1 MAHIV
6 IVDPDQSIRKLLGYI
21 VSLLDWTSYLAASG
35 REVWQL
41 IEKTPP
47 DLIIAEVD
55 LNKMSGIELVWNM
68 SQDRMLAHIPVILMG
83 SPYQE
88 NDALATGCA
97 AFIAKP
103 FSVEKLL
110 QLLPYLISERLPR

>member
-88 NDALATGCA
+88 NDALAAGCA

-103 FSVEKLL
+103 FSMEKLL

>member
-6 IVDPDQSIRKLLGYI
+6 IVDPDQSIRKLLEYI
-21 VSLLDWTSYLAASG
+21 VSLLDWTSHLAASAG
-35 REVWQL
+35 EVWQL
-41 IEKTPP
+41 IQKAPP
-47 DLIIAEVD
+47 DLIIADVD

-68 SQDRMLAHIPVILMG
+68 SRHPVLSHVPVVLMG

-88 NDALATGCA
+88 NDALAAGCA

-110 QLLPYLISERLPR
+110 QLLPYLVSERLPQ

>member
-6 IVDPDQSIRKLLGYI
+6 IVDPDQSIRKLLGCI
-21 VSLLDWTSYLAASG
+21 VSLLDWTSHLAASAG
-35 REVWQL
+35 EVWQL
-41 IEKTPP
+41 IQKAPP
-47 DLIIAEVD
+47 DLIIAEVE

-68 SQDRMLAHIPVILMG
+68 NRDPILSHIPEILVG
-83 SPYQE
+83 SPYQKD
-88 NDALATGCA
+88 DALAAGCA

-110 QLLPYLISERLPR
+110 QLLTHLVSEGLPR